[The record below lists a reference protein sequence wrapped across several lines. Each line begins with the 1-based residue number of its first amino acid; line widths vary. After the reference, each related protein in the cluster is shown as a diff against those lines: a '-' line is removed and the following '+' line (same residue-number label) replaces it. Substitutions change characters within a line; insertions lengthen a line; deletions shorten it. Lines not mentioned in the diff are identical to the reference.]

1 MLNHKLN
8 PKGKITLFLLHVYF
22 NLKKQKTKADLQVF
36 K

>member
-8 PKGKITLFLLHVYF
+8 PEGKITLFLLHVYF
-22 NLKKQKTKADLQVF
+22 NKKQNKADLQVF